1 VVRLATLRR
10 GGQTTAVRLEEPGIC
25 SLLPYPDVG
34 ALLSRS
40 DWRAQAGLPA
50 TERVSFDAAELA
62 PVIPAPGKVVCLGL
76 NYATHIREM
85 GHELPQFPT
94 LFAKYTDA
102 LIGPYDDIVLPAVS
116 EQMDWEV
123 ELAFV
128 IGRTCRNVA
137 EPEGLEV
144 IAGYTVF
151 NDVTARDW
159 QRRTTQFLGGKTF
172 ESTTPVG
179 PWLVSADE
187 LPPGASGLTVRC
199 AVDEEVMQE
208 ASTADLLFTP
218 AQIVAYISQIT
229 TLRPGDLVATGTPAG
244 VGAGRRPPVFLRPGQ
259 VVTTEIE
266 GIGRLQNV
274 CRADERRAH

>member
-1 VVRLATLRR
+1 MVRLATLRR
-10 GGQTTAVRLEEPGIC
+10 DGETTAVRIEEPGTC
-25 SLLPYPDVG
+25 SLLPHPDVG
-34 ALLSRS
+34 ALLSRG
-40 DWRAQAGLPA
+40 DWREQADRPS
-50 TERVSFDAAELA
+50 TEAVSFDAADLA

-76 NYATHIREM
+76 NYTTHIREM
-85 GHELPQFPT
+85 GHELPAFPT

-137 EPEGLEV
+137 EAEAAEA

-179 PWLVSADE
+179 PWLVTTDE
-187 LPPGASGLTVRC
+187 LPPGAGGLTVRC
-199 AVDEEVMQE
+199 AVDDEVMQE

-218 AQIVAYISQIT
+218 AQIVAYVSQIT

-244 VGAGRRPPVFLRPGQ
+244 VGAGRRPPIFLRPGQ

-266 GIGRLQNV
+266 GIGRLRNV
-274 CRADERRAH
+274 CRADEHRAP